1 MLGAV
6 IGDVVGSI
14 YEFIN
19 IKTKNFELFQPNCSF
34 TDDTV
39 MTIAVAKAL
48 LVTKE
53 KTGGTADKLFL
64 KKELIRQMQEYGR
77 KYPYAGYGGMF
88 SGWLMSENPQP
99 YNSFGNGS
107 AMRASPCGYIAVT
120 LEEALELA
128 KISAEVTHN
137 HPEGIK
143 GAQAAAAAIFLA
155 RCGKTKE
162 EIGHYIE
169 ENFYILDKSLDEI
182 RPEYC
187 FNVSCQG
194 TVPQAIQ
201 AFLES
206 TDFEDAIRN
215 AVSLGGDSDTLAA
228 ITGGI
233 AWAYYQ
239 EHGDDKLKA
248 IADKVYPYLPQDF
261 ILVCEEVDKVC
272 NQEKV

>member
-14 YEFIN
+14 YEHNN
-19 IKTKNFELFQPNCSF
+19 IKTKDFELFKPTCSF

-53 KTGGTADKLFL
+53 KTAGMDELFL
-64 KKELIRQMQEYGR
+64 KKELIKQMQKYGR
-77 KYPYAGYGGMF
+77 QYPYAGYGEMF
-88 SGWLMSENPQP
+88 RSWLTLENPQP

-107 AMRASPCGYIAVT
+107 AMRVSPCGYIAVT

-143 GAQAAAAAIFLA
+143 GAQATAAAIFLA

-162 EIGHYIE
+162 EIKQYIE
-169 ENFYILDKSLDEI
+169 EYFYILDRTLDEI
-182 RPEYC
+182 RPEYR
-187 FNVSCQG
+187 FNGSCQG

-239 EHGDDKLKA
+239 DHGDDKRKA

-261 ILVCEEVDKVC
+261 ILVCEEMDRVC
-272 NQEKV
+272 NQRKV

>member
-14 YEFIN
+14 YEHNN
-19 IKTKNFELFQPNCSF
+19 IKTKDFELFKPTCSF

-53 KTGGTADKLFL
+53 KTAGMDELFL
-64 KKELIRQMQEYGR
+64 KKELIKQMQKYGR
-77 KYPYAGYGGMF
+77 QYPYAGYGEMF
-88 SGWLMSENPQP
+88 RSWLTLENPQP

-107 AMRASPCGYIAVT
+107 AMRVSPCGYIAVT

-128 KISAEVTHN
+128 RISAEVTHN

-143 GAQAAAAAIFLA
+143 GAQATAAAIFLA

-162 EIGHYIE
+162 EIKQYIE
-169 ENFYILDKSLDEI
+169 EYFYILDRTLDEI
-182 RPEYC
+182 RPEYR
-187 FNVSCQG
+187 FNGSCQG

-239 EHGDDKLKA
+239 DHGDDKRKA

-261 ILVCEEVDKVC
+261 IVICEEMDRVC
-272 NQEKV
+272 NQRKV